1 LSVNSVETK
10 ICSTGESIVIPALSG
25 THVARKYGETSYHF
39 LDVKVELIG
48 EESARSVVLTG
59 RFVKNTILRRVQ
71 VLDAQGGL
79 SKDDHAI
86 PSAPSAFF
94 VLALGVHRLIYFAE
108 TPNAPDLKSF
118 SLAAGEVI
126 RTRYDRFIDEQYAE
140 RKLRGDKV
148 TKKALREQHPAPSVV
163 VIPLTDPSDLKA
175 FVSRFQKLTRIQFH
189 LVPSNAEIDGKE
201 MWKAIRDATDRVGAE
216 KTKVE
221 HRSGEGLNKAEA
233 VNEIA
238 DASATGNQIVR
249 LEGIDKTGHVLKGDN
264 KNYQLTVPLPDPPSD
279 RTALA
284 KALTNLFFERVD
296 SQTIKIDDVEVD
308 QKALDGI
315 RKAYL

>member
-108 TPNAPDLKSF
+108 TPNAPLQQQVKNF
-118 SLAAGEVI
+118 S
-126 RTRYDRFIDEQYAE
+126 DRAAE